1 VGRGF
6 LSAMGLGETP
16 NPQHCVHYHVEKPQD
31 RQSEFSA
38 AVPGGRFLAQ
48 LPFRTARVTV
58 QIPLPVFV
66 HAHDFHKE
74 SLATLTRRQI
84 LHTEG
89 QVIGQGRH
97 PRIDPKTARSERA
110 SSTSTI
116 TSHGVCV
123 CSFSVF
129 RRLIAS
135 HRCSWLGSPAASKTG
150 DMRLPLFGWAVSAVS
165 GPASAGQAHIGLS
178 NPALCPRG
186 PTSEP
191 GSTD

>member
-1 VGRGF
+1 MGRGF
-6 LSAMGLGETP
+6 LSAMGLEETP

-31 RQSEFSA
+31 RQPEFSA
-38 AVPGGRFLAQ
+38 AVPGRDRLAQ
-48 LPFRTARVTV
+48 LLFETARVTV
-58 QIPLPVFV
+58 QIPLSVFIN
-66 HAHDFHKE
+66 AHDFHKE

-89 QVIGQGRH
+89 QGIGQGGH

-150 DMRLPLFGWAVSAVS
+150 DMRLPLFG
-165 GPASAGQAHIGLS
+165 
-178 NPALCPRG
+178 
-186 PTSEP
+186 
-191 GSTD
+191 